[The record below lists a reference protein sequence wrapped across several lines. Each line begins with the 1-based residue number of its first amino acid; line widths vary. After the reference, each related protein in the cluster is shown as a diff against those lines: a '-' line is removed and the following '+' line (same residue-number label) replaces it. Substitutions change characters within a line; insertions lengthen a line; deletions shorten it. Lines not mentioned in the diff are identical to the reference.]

1 MKDKRIVI
9 IGGTSGMGLA
19 TAKAA
24 AALGAQVV
32 IGGRTNEKLERAK
45 KEIGGEV
52 TGLALDVGEEAQ
64 IKTFFVGVGK
74 FDHLTTPG
82 STIHGG
88 PFLTLDSASARAD
101 FQSKFWG

>member
-1 MKDKRIVI
+1 
-9 IGGTSGMGLA
+9 MGLA

-32 IGGRTNEKLERAK
+32 IGGRTDEKLERAK

-64 IKTFFVGVGK
+64 IRDFFRGGWASS
-74 FDHLTTPG
+74 TTSPPRG
-82 STIHGG
+82 APSTG
-88 PFLTLDSASARAD
+88 DRS
-101 FQSKFWG
+101 